1 MTTDVI
7 ETLSSIDSRAD
18 QILENAAAQKKVLAR
33 EFDQKAQDMTQKL
46 KAQAH
51 ERMKT
56 LAREL
61 DEKNAAKI
69 RQMSQ
74 DAARDLDHLD
84 ENYKNN
90 HDKYVREIFARIT
103 GD

>member
-18 QILENAAAQKKVLAR
+18 QIMANATDQKKVLAQ
-33 EFDQKAQDMTQKL
+33 EFEQKAQDMIQKL
-46 KAQAH
+46 KTQ
-51 ERMKT
+51 
-56 LAREL
+56 AREQMEALTRDL

-74 DAARDLDHLD
+74 DAARDLNHLD